1 MTTLFQVHCVKAV
14 AARSS
19 GSGSV
24 FWAEIDVETTS
35 GRTQIVLFFNSESLA
50 HAIANAINYANAS
63 ASVQTHHDKRLSDAG
78 LEEYR
83 NLITEIA

>member
-1 MTTLFQVHCVKAV
+1 MTHHLTLWGVKSIAATSYSKDNTAWADVQFETESGRVAMTLFVPTRDV
-14 AARSS
+14 A
-19 GSGSV
+19 
-24 FWAEIDVETTS
+24 DT
-35 GRTQIVLFFNSESLA
+35 L
-50 HAIANAINYANAS
+50 ANAINYANAS